1 MPMNDTLAKVRCAS
15 YTLNRLSETDRTS
28 LLLDLADATEAHISD
43 LLVANA
49 NDLSRMDKDNPLS
62 TDCNLLRNVCTI

>member
-28 LLLDLADATEAHISD
+28 LQIGRAH
-43 LLVANA
+43 V
-49 NDLSRMDKDNPLS
+49 
-62 TDCNLLRNVCTI
+62 